1 MSRKEKGELSMKK
14 NFKGISMLLLIVVMV
29 TGILGGCAKDNSAKA
44 DHNRTTGIG
53 ATGTEAT
60 DTEAIEKEAAET
72 TATETAAT
80 ESNKTKKEDV
90 QDSAA
95 EDTAN
100 LRGTLTMAGSTSM
113 EKFANVA
120 IEAFM
125 NKYPGVTASAEFIGS
140 SAGIEAVLA
149 KTADIGN
156 ASRSLKDTEKSAGAV
171 ENIVAIDGIA
181 VIVDKANTVT
191 DLTKDQLIRI
201 YKGELTNWKELG
213 GADQPIIVTGREAGS
228 GTRGAFEELLAIEDQ
243 CRYSNEINSTG
254 GVMAKVAST
263 PGSIGYVSLDV
274 LNDSVTAL
282 KLEGV
287 EPTAEN
293 IKAGTYF
300 LSRPFVMATVG
311 EISEQNEIVRTF
323 FQYLKSGEGKQL
335 IEGIGLIPVE

>member
-1 MSRKEKGELSMKK
+1 MKK
-14 NFKGISMLLLIVVMV
+14 NFKGISIILLILMLA
-29 TGILGGCAKDNSAKA
+29 TGILSGCTKDNSTKA
-44 DHNRTTGIG
+44 DNSRTT
-53 ATGTEAT
+53 
-60 DTEAIEKEAAET
+60 
-72 TATETAAT
+72 
-80 ESNKTKKEDV
+80 
-90 QDSAA
+90 DSAA
-95 EDTAN
+95 AEATAVQAPAADDTAD
-100 LRGTLTMAGSTSM
+100 LSGTLTMAGSTSM
-113 EKFANVA
+113 EKLANVA

-140 SAGIEAVLA
+140 SAGVEAVLA
-149 KTADIGN
+149 KTVDIGN

-181 VIVDKANTVT
+181 VVTDKSNSVT
-191 DLTKDQLIRI
+191 DLTKDQLIKI
-201 YKGELTNWKELG
+201 YKGEITNWKDLG
-213 GADQPIIVTGREAGS
+213 GADQPIVVIGREAGS

-254 GVMAKVAST
+254 GVMAKVASI

-274 LNDSVTAL
+274 LDGSVTAL

-311 EISEQNEIVRTF
+311 EISAQNEIVQTF
-323 FQYLKSGEGKQL
+323 FQYLKSDEGKQL
-335 IEGIGLIPVE
+335 IESIGLITVD

>member
-1 MSRKEKGELSMKK
+1 MKK
-14 NFKGISMLLLIVVMV
+14 DLKGITILILIFIMV
-29 TGILGGCAKDNSAKA
+29 TGILSGCAKDNSAKA
-44 DHNRTTGIG
+44 DNSQSTDTT
-53 ATGTEAT
+53 AT
-60 DTEAIEKEAAET
+60 DTAAADT
-72 TATETAAT
+72 TATQAPSAGNTADL
-80 ESNKTKKEDV
+80 N
-90 QDSAA
+90 
-95 EDTAN
+95 
-100 LRGTLTMAGSTSM
+100 GTLTMAGSTSM

-149 KTADIGN
+149 KTVDIGN

-181 VIVDKANTVT
+181 VIIDKANEVT
-191 DLTKDQLIRI
+191 DLTKDQLIKI
-201 YKGELTNWKELG
+201 YKGELTNWKDLG
-213 GADQPIIVTGREAGS
+213 GADQPIVVIGRESGS

-243 CRYSNEINSTG
+243 CKYSNEINSTG
-254 GVMAKVAST
+254 GVMAKIAST

-274 LNDSVTAL
+274 LDDSVTAL

-300 LSRPFVMATVG
+300 LNRPFVMATVG
-311 EISEQNEIVRTF
+311 EISEQNEIVQAF
-323 FQYLKSGEGKQL
+323 FQYLKSDEGKQL
-335 IEGIGLIPVE
+335 IESIGLITVD